1 MSGRLRLKKVSTGI
15 LALLV
20 LSGSLLCPLPVAA
33 AQDLVPTRFALGGNL
48 GLVYDPNNKIDFVQ
62 IVGLALFD
70 YDTVWPHRAPQALRF
85 KVEANLGLTTAPK
98 TRAIASANIL
108 ALYFL
113 DRLRTN
119 RLHPYAEAGIGL
131 IYTDFQVDGQG
142 LRINFNPQA
151 GIGTEIETSR
161 YGDWFAA
168 FRLHHVSNADLH
180 RDNRGIN
187 SVVLS
192 LGRFF

>member
-1 MSGRLRLKKVSTGI
+1 M
-15 LALLV
+15 
-20 LSGSLLCPLPVAA
+20 LCPLPVAA
-33 AQDLVPTRFALGGNL
+33 AQELVPTRFGLGGNL
-48 GLVYDPNNKIDFVQ
+48 GSVYDPNEKIDFVQ
-62 IVGLALFD
+62 VVGLALFD
-70 YDTVWPHRAPQALRF
+70 YDAVWPHRAPEALRF

-98 TRAIASANIL
+98 MRVIASGNML

-113 DRLRTN
+113 DRLRSS
-119 RLHPYAEAGIGL
+119 RLRPYAEAGIGL

-151 GIGTEIETSR
+151 GIGTEIETNR
-161 YGDWFAA
+161 YGVWFTA

-192 LGRFF
+192 FGRFF